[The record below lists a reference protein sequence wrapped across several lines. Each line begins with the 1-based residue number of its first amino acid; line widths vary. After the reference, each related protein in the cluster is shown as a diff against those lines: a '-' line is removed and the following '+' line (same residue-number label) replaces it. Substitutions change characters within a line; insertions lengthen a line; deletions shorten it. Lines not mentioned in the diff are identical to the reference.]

1 MEEELQP
8 EYGPK
13 WSDQRVERM
22 LGALVLAMVVLL
34 LALIVTVFI
43 NGWPSF
49 AHNGLV
55 LVRPRRQRRRT
66 AE

>member
-22 LGALVLAMVVLL
+22 LGALVLAIVALL
-34 LALIVTVFI
+34 LALIVTVFL

-49 AHNGLV
+49 GLACV
-55 LVRPRRQRRRT
+55 HQSGTDALP
-66 AE
+66 